1 MIEFLD
7 YDIKYPD
14 LILDIVDYFTLR
26 SGQAVKD
33 KSVMKFCDGFKTPEG
48 EGMIQPDVVAKIC
61 NRLCDARHMSCVRA
75 GSAIGLDN
83 NYLCVNNGGI
93 TSNQFKDYL
102 RSYYNSL
109 VYGFEYIYRN
119 CLPNVIPVV
128 AYKDGKEPMGT
139 CFRLFNGL
147 VTAKHCLTDGD
158 EIAIRGYKADFL
170 NKCKVF
176 VSNNAEIDLAY
187 IETGESATLYSE
199 EPHVLDDVLVMGYPK
214 VSFFLN
220 FCTGEKANIS
230 AMADLR
236 MTPTRGAITAE
247 GEIYYPK
254 GLPKL
259 LLVTAR
265 IRGGNSGGPVINNHG
280 MVVGVATGISAG
292 EGDSD
297 DNIGYGMA
305 YPITAVESMIAEG
318 NIQQFKFVDF
328 PEE

>member
-1 MIEFLD
+1 MKEFLD

-14 LILDIVDYFTLR
+14 LIPDIVDYFTLR
-26 SGQAVKD
+26 VGVPIKD
-33 KSVMKFCDGFKTPEG
+33 KSVLKFCESFKTIEG
-48 EGMIQPDVVAKIC
+48 EGLIQPDVVIKIC
-61 NRLCDARHMSCVRA
+61 NRLCDARHMSCIRTDC
-75 GSAIGLDN
+75 AIGFDN
-83 NYLCVNNGGI
+83 NYLCVSKGGI
-93 TSNQFKDYL
+93 PAVPHSDYL
-102 RSYYNSL
+102 RLYYNSL

-119 CLPNVIPVV
+119 CLPNVLPVV

-158 EIAIRGYKADFL
+158 EIAIKGYRADFL
-170 NKCKVF
+170 KDCKVY
-176 VSNNAEIDLAY
+176 VSKNPDIDIAY
-187 IETGESATLYSE
+187 IETKEPAKMYNES
-199 EPHVLDDVLVMGYPK
+199 PHVLDDVLVMGYPK

-230 AMADLR
+230 AMANLR
-236 MTPTRGAITAE
+236 MTPTRGTIAAE

-259 LLVTAR
+259 LLVTAK

-292 EGDSD
+292 KGDSD
-297 DNIGYGMA
+297 DNIGYGVA
-305 YPITAVESMIAEG
+305 YPITAVEDMIGEG
-318 NIQQFKFVDF
+318 NIQKYKFVDF
-328 PEE
+328 PE